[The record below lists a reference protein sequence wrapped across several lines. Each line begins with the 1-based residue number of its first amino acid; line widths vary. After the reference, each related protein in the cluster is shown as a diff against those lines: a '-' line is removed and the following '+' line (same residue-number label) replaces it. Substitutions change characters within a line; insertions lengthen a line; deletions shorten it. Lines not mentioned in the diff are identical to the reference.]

1 MDEDKKRDNQK
12 TEAANQKSVLTTNS
26 TETMYLQIIQIK
38 IQANDDQMTNTYS
51 MRC

>member
-12 TEAANQKSVLTTNS
+12 TEAPNQKSVLTTNS
-26 TETMYLQIIQIK
+26 TENMYLQIIPIK